1 MFRRVW
7 RAMKKATGM
16 APVRGRGGEEEAK
29 AEEEKSD
36 LPDGVVGRGGTPV
49 WQRRILMGERC
60 ELPRFSGLI
69 LYDEHGRLVACSSGR
84 DHCHNLKGPARGVT
98 TLKDLL

>member
-1 MFRRVW
+1 
-7 RAMKKATGM
+7 M

-29 AEEEKSD
+29 AEEEKSE
-36 LPDGVVGRGGTPV
+36 LANGVAGRATPV

-69 LYDEHGRLVACSSGR
+69 LYDEHGRLVAGSSGR
-84 DHCHNLKGPARGVT
+84 DHCHTLKGQAPGVT

>member
-1 MFRRVW
+1 
-7 RAMKKATGM
+7 MKKATGK
-16 APVRGRGGEEEAK
+16 APVRGRGEEEEAK
-29 AEEEKSD
+29 AEEEKSHEM
-36 LPDGVVGRGGTPV
+36 PNGVAGKGGTPV

-69 LYDEHGRLVACSSGR
+69 LYDEHGRLVAGSSGR
-84 DHCHNLKGPARGVT
+84 GHCHTLKGQAPGVT